1 MFRCPR
7 IFAATS
13 TCGRVESP
21 ALWRR
26 QSSSRIWNGSA
37 SNACKSLHASIVFAR
52 HQKRRPR
59 ASLACTVLTCL
70 PASLT
75 WHRDLKRKP
84 SGLSSRHWSDGCD
97 SQAAACLLAG
107 PAMLG
112 RKFPSCR
119 NEQIMSPG
127 YQRSRRTWTTARYL
141 LRNPLP
147 TSKRPSGCGKLTTP
161 E

>member
-1 MFRCPR
+1 MFHCPR

-21 ALWRR
+21 ALCRR

-37 SNACKSLHASIVFAR
+37 SNAYKSLLASIVFAR

-75 WHRDLKRKP
+75 WHRDLNRKP

-97 SQAAACLLAG
+97 SQPAAWLLAG
-107 PAMLG
+107 HNHVG
-112 RKFPSCR
+112 QKSSR
-119 NEQIMSPG
+119 NVQIMSPG
-127 YQRSRRTWTTARYL
+127 YQRTRRTWTTARHQSRNA
-141 LRNPLP
+141 LRTTKLP
-147 TSKRPSGCGKLTTP
+147 RSRVLFRLGT
-161 E
+161 